1 MTEQEIVEV
10 FKYHPP
16 TPERIRAHELVREVM
31 RDATLELA
39 PQLPPSRE
47 RSAFIT
53 HMQQAAMM
61 ANAALAIHGPPDKPS
76 DHNI

>member
-1 MTEQEIVEV
+1 MTEQEIVEI

-16 TPERIRAHELVREVM
+16 DAERIRAHDLVREVM

-39 PQLPPSRE
+39 AHLPPSRE

-53 HMQQAAMM
+53 HMQQASMM
-61 ANAALAIHGPPDKPS
+61 ANAALAIHGVPG
-76 DHNI
+76 